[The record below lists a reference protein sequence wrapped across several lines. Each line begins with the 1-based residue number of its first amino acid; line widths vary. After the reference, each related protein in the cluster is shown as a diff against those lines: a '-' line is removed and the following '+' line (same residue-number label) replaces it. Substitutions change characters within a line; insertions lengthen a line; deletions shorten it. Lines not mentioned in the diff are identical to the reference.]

1 MNKNARIL
9 IIDDS
14 PENIEVLGELLK
26 HYDRIVATD
35 GEKGIQLAQRK
46 PQPDLIL
53 LDIVMP
59 GMSGFEVCKELKR
72 LESTKSIPII
82 FITSKNDR
90 SDILKGFQIGAQDFI
105 TKPFDSR
112 ELIARVKTQLE
123 LVFNRKKL
131 EAINDWLEEQV
142 MLRTQELIDTNKK
155 LINANNE
162 LRHLDAS
169 KAEFLKLI
177 SHEIRTPLNGILGFS
192 QIIKDSVKDSMVTDM
207 IDMLD
212 ESCKRLED
220 FSYRALDISTLKI
233 KKENAIFRVKTD
245 VVDLVN
251 RIIEEEKNA
260 ISCKKLKINIDT
272 VGQIY
277 QPEVDPNFLHKG
289 LYNLIDNAIKFS
301 SENGEIDIELIFED
315 RFRFR
320 ITDQGKGF
328 NEIMLT
334 GLSFMASGNHV
345 DQNPGLG
352 LYLSAL
358 VARSHDGDLS
368 YGNNPIKGA
377 WVEMEFPNK

>member
-1 MNKNARIL
+1 MDKNARIL

-59 GMSGFEVCKELKR
+59 GMSGFEVCKELKK

-192 QIIKDSVKDSMVTDM
+192 QIIKDSVK
-207 IDMLD
+207 
-212 ESCKRLED
+212 
-220 FSYRALDISTLKI
+220 
-233 KKENAIFRVKTD
+233 
-245 VVDLVN
+245 
-251 RIIEEEKNA
+251 
-260 ISCKKLKINIDT
+260 
-272 VGQIY
+272 
-277 QPEVDPNFLHKG
+277 
-289 LYNLIDNAIKFS
+289 
-301 SENGEIDIELIFED
+301 
-315 RFRFR
+315 
-320 ITDQGKGF
+320 
-328 NEIMLT
+328 
-334 GLSFMASGNHV
+334 
-345 DQNPGLG
+345 
-352 LYLSAL
+352 
-358 VARSHDGDLS
+358 
-368 YGNNPIKGA
+368 
-377 WVEMEFPNK
+377 

>member
-1 MNKNARIL
+1 MNTNARIL
-9 IIDDS
+9 LIDDS
-14 PENIEVLGELLK
+14 PENIEVLGGLLRD
-26 HYDRIVATD
+26 YDRIVATD
-35 GEKGIQLAQRK
+35 GEKGIELAQRNPK
-46 PQPDLIL
+46 PDLIL

-59 GMSGFEVCKELKR
+59 GMDGFEVCVKLRAIETTR
-72 LESTKSIPII
+72 EIPII
-82 FITSKNDR
+82 FITSKNER
-90 SDILKGFQIGAQDFI
+90 ADILRGFQIGAQDFI

-112 ELIARVKTQLE
+112 ELKARVKTQLE

-142 MLRTQELIDTNKK
+142 MLRTQELIETNKR
-155 LINANNE
+155 LIQANNE

-177 SHEIRTPLNGILGFS
+177 SHEIRTPLNGIIGFS
-192 QIIKDSVKDSMVTDM
+192 QIIKDSVKDTMVTDM

-233 KKENAIFRVKTD
+233 KKDKAIYRVKTD

-251 RIIEEEKNA
+251 RILEEEKEDIESKQITFN
-260 ISCKKLKINIDT
+260 IST
-272 VGQIY
+272 VGPVY

-289 LYNLIDNAIKFS
+289 MYNLIDNAIKFTP
-301 SENGEIDIELIFED
+301 ENSVVDIELNFGE
-315 RFRFR
+315 RFSFT
-320 ITDQGKGF
+320 ISDQGNGF
-328 NEIMLT
+328 NEIMLS

-352 LYLSAL
+352 LYLSSL
-358 VARSHDGDLS
+358 VARSHNGELS
-368 YGNNPIKGA
+368 YGNNPEGGA
-377 WVEMEFPNK
+377 WVKVELPV